1 MIEEIKKCKN
11 EHKVPICLIEEPI
24 KQIQI
29 KHLEETGRYL
39 SIPRAIV
46 KLILEK

>member
-1 MIEEIKKCKN
+1 MSEEIKKCKD
-11 EHKVPICLIEEPI
+11 EHKVPICLIKDKI
-24 KQIQI
+24 TDAQI
-29 KHLEETGRYL
+29 KHLKETGSYL